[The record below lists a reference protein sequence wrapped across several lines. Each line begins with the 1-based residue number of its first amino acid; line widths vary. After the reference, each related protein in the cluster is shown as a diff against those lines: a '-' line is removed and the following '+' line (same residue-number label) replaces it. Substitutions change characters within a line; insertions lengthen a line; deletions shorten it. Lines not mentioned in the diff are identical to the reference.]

1 MTIYD
6 LFGQGWTAEPAS
18 LYDEEGVE
26 GWRWYDPDYNE
37 HATVIGLWSEPP
49 PLPDCDCHSN
59 ESQASGTSDDEQG
72 EGRE

>member
-6 LFGQGWTAEPAS
+6 LFGQGWTAEPTS

-26 GWRWYDPDYNE
+26 GWRWYDADYNE
-37 HATVIGLWSEPP
+37 HGTVIGLWSEPP
-49 PLPDCDCHSN
+49 PLPDCDCH
-59 ESQASGTSDDEQG
+59 GGEQG